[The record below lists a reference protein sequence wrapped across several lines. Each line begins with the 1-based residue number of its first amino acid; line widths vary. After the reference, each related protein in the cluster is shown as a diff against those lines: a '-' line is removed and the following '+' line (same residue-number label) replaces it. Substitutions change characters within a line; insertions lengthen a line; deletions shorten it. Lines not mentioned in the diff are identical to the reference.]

1 MAGIA
6 NNKANYLVGL
16 KYEPLKNSKVWEFPG
31 GKVEKGESLEQ
42 ATRREWLEELGV
54 ELVCFG
60 GVICTLENS
69 VLRIHFC
76 SVEIQDRPRPIEHAK
91 LSWKSPEELEGLRMH
106 CLDAEFVR
114 DYLISCFGGSLD
126 E

>member
-1 MAGIA
+1 M
-6 NNKANYLVGL
+6 
-16 KYEPLKNSKVWEFPG
+16 
-31 GKVEKGESLEQ
+31 EKGESLEQ

-69 VLRIHFC
+69 ALRIHFC
-76 SVEIQDRPRPIEHAK
+76 SVGIQDRPRPIEHAK
-91 LSWKSPEELEGLRMH
+91 LSWKSPEELEGLRML

-114 DYLISCFGGSLD
+114 EYLIRSLG

>member
-16 KYEPLKNSKVWEFPG
+16 KYEPLKNCEVWEFPG

-69 VLRIHFC
+69 ALRIHFC
-76 SVEIQDRPRPIEHAK
+76 SVGIQDRPRPIEHAK
-91 LSWKSPEELEGLRMH
+91 LSWKSPEE
-106 CLDAEFVR
+106 
-114 DYLISCFGGSLD
+114 
-126 E
+126 